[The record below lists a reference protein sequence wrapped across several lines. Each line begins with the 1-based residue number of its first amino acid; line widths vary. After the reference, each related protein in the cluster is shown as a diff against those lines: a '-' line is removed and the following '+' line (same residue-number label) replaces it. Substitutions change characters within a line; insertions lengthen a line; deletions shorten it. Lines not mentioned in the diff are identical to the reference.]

1 MDQYFDQI
9 DRIIAARKISFRV
22 IFMLRDV
29 VELRAN
35 KWVPLREESHF
46 PMFVD
51 HANKTQPKKILE
63 RKQAAKKDKRKK
75 GWKQENF
82 ELIKCCKVVF
92 RFVTK
97 VGIM

>member
-1 MDQYFDQI
+1 
-9 DRIIAARKISFRV
+9 
-22 IFMLRDV
+22 MLRDV

-35 KWVPLREESHF
+35 KWVPLREENHF

-51 HANKTQPKKILE
+51 HTNKTQPKKMEE
-63 RKQAAKKDKRKK
+63 RKLAAKKDKRKK

-92 RFVTK
+92 CFVTK

>member
-1 MDQYFDQI
+1 M
-9 DRIIAARKISFRV
+9 
-22 IFMLRDV
+22 

-35 KWVPLREESHF
+35 KWVPLREENHF

-51 HANKTQPKKILE
+51 QMNKKTQPKKMQE
-63 RKQAAKKDKRKK
+63 RKMAAKKDKRKK

-82 ELIKCCKVVF
+82 ELIKCYKVVF

>member
-1 MDQYFDQI
+1 MEQYFDQI
-9 DRIIAARKISFRV
+9 DKIIAARKISFRV
-22 IFMLRDV
+22 LFILRDV

-51 HANKTQPKKILE
+51 YANKTQPKKILE
-63 RKQAAKKDKRKK
+63 RKQAAKKDERKK